1 MGTREDKLLGKL
13 NEPVVVETGSMGIAF
28 ADPAII
34 DGQPSSA
41 DGGDSGTAKRKRGRP
56 SGAKSSSG
64 NNRSGGASTGKNQA
78 KNSGTIG
85 IEQIL
90 FSIHMMMAGA
100 IKVPEL
106 SLTQDESKQLANAI
120 AEVNSHYNIAIDPK
134 VMAWIGLSTTCV
146 SIYAPR
152 IAAYK
157 IREGFEKKQRKAG
170 EKTIQTPQG
179 QKVDGPQKGLQP
191 DSEILPMSVG
201 IPA

>member
-1 MGTREDKLLGKL
+1 
-13 NEPVVVETGSMGIAF
+13 
-28 ADPAII
+28 
-34 DGQPSSA
+34 
-41 DGGDSGTAKRKRGRP
+41 
-56 SGAKSSSG
+56 
-64 NNRSGGASTGKNQA
+64 
-78 KNSGTIG
+78 
-85 IEQIL
+85 
-90 FSIHMMMAGA
+90 MMMAGA

>member
-1 MGTREDKLLGKL
+1 
-13 NEPVVVETGSMGIAF
+13 
-28 ADPAII
+28 
-34 DGQPSSA
+34 
-41 DGGDSGTAKRKRGRP
+41 
-56 SGAKSSSG
+56 
-64 NNRSGGASTGKNQA
+64 
-78 KNSGTIG
+78 
-85 IEQIL
+85 
-90 FSIHMMMAGA
+90 MMMAGA

-106 SLTQDESKQLANAI
+106 SLTAEESKQLANAI

-134 VMAWIGLSTTCV
+134 VMAWVGLTTTCV